1 MSEKQIREILR
12 DVCADLE
19 RHSRRVVRSGVRKVV
34 LPTVLGAGLALGGC
48 DLGNESDYGAPNP
61 KPDGLYKE
69 AGVDAIKGDGIVGKD
84 VAVYSAP
91 DAVYSAPMDMKKV
104 DAGPTEDYQAP
115 DAGAAQPDYM
125 APDGA
130 PGK

>member
-12 DVCADLE
+12 GVCADLE
-19 RHSRRVVRSGVRKVV
+19 QHSRRVVRSGVRRVL

-48 DLGNESDYGAPNP
+48 DLGGESDYGAPY
-61 KPDGLYKE
+61 PDGYTKE
-69 AGVDAIKGDGIVGKD
+69 AGVDAQKVDGIVGKD

-91 DAVYSAPMDMKKV
+91 DAVYSAPLDLKKV
-104 DAGPTEDYQAP
+104 DAGPNEDYQAP
-115 DAGAAQPDYM
+115 DAGGAQPDYM

-130 PGK
+130 PAK